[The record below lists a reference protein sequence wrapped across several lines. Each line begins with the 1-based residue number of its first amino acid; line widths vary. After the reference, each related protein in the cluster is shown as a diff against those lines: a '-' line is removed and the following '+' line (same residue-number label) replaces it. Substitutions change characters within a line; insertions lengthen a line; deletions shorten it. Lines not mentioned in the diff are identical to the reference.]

1 MSVFDEVFESSAPAL
16 MTVSEASKVL
26 RIGRQ
31 LAYDLANEYLASNG
45 ASGLPVLRLG
55 RKNLRVPTWALA
67 ELVETGHVVQLCASR
82 TQVGD
87 VDEL

>member
-1 MSVFDEVFESSAPAL
+1 MDVFDEVFDSSAPAL
-16 MTVSEASKVL
+16 MTVSEASRVL

-45 ASGLPVLRLG
+45 ESGLPVLRLG

-67 ELVETGHVVQLCASR
+67 ELVETGRVVQLCANR

-87 VDEL
+87 VDGL

>member
-1 MSVFDEVFESSAPAL
+1 MHVFDELFESSAPAL
-16 MTVSEASKVL
+16 MTVSEASRVL

-67 ELVETGHVVQLCASR
+67 ELVETGRVVQLCANRS
-82 TQVGD
+82 QVGD
-87 VDEL
+87 VNEL